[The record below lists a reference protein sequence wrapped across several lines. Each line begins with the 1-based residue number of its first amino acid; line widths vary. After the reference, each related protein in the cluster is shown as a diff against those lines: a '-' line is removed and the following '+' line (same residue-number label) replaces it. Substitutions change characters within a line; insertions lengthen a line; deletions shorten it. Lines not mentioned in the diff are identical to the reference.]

1 MRRII
6 SLVCLLFI
14 LAISTI
20 ASFAQQS
27 TTTTVSGSVK
37 NSKSKDAV
45 SAVSVTIKGSTTGT
59 FTNDKGDFKFTTSQK
74 PPFTLV
80 FSSVGFADKELAVTG
95 NTEGVSVEVLPTF
108 TLGDEV
114 VVSAS
119 RVPERILESPVS
131 IERINSAAIRN
142 TASPSYYDIIGNL
155 KGVDVTTSS
164 LTFKSIS
171 TRGFNGSGNLRL
183 NQLVDG
189 MDNQAPGLNFSVGN
203 IIGVTELDVDNMELL
218 SGASSALYGPGGMNG
233 TLLINSKSPFKYQG
247 LSFQIKQGVNHI
259 DSYQRPIGAYYD
271 WSVRWANKIS
281 EKFAYKFGAQF
292 IQARDWLA
300 NNKANYSR
308 TTGSPF
314 GQVVPGGRETDPNFD
329 GVNIYGDETT
339 SSLSGVASSVFSGIS
354 NSIGAGTFN
363 ALYAGS
369 SLYLNTLN
377 PSANLAAYNTFLN
390 NNGGAALVAGG
401 YSPFLYGN
409 IRNYYT
415 GVNVSRTGYNESD
428 VVDPTTVNVKLS
440 GGLYYKVNNDVEASV
455 VAYWGTGNT
464 VYTGSDR
471 YSLKNLRMGQIK
483 AELKSKNWYL
493 RAYTTQEDAGDSYN
507 ATIAARLF
515 NEAWKPSTT
524 WYPIY
529 TNAFTQYVDAGMSLN
544 AAHNAARSLADVGR
558 PTGPIYKNPLFQQ
571 IVQTPISKG
580 GALFLDKTS
589 LYNLE
594 GQYNLT
600 DALGLAKS
608 KTEMLI
614 GGNWKR
620 YWLNSEGTLFA
631 DKSVLNPGKIMIQEV
646 GAYAQ
651 VSQRLFEDVLK
662 LSVSGRYDKNQNFDP
677 RFTPRV
683 SAVVKIAKD
692 NNLRFSY
699 QEAYRFPSTQNQW
712 INLVVSG
719 GTVLAGGLQQ
729 MIDYYNLNG
738 NPVYNS
744 LGTAIK
750 FSAIKP
756 ERSSSY
762 EFGYKGLLTKQLM
775 VDAYYYFAK
784 YDDFITTSNGLQ
796 VGFNPVLNRSN
807 TTFSVAQ
814 NASGTVKT
822 NGWGLS
828 LEYLLP
834 ANFFV
839 TGNVYSDQVSS
850 QPSDPNFVSY
860 FNTPKTRINLGF
872 GNTGFGY
879 KNRLGF
885 SATYRWQDG
894 FLYQG
899 SFAVGQ
905 VDAYGVVDGMISYKL
920 TEIKSLIKI
929 GATNV
934 FNHYYYNGF
943 GNSQIGGLY
952 YISFGYNVF

>member
-95 NTEGVSVEVLPTF
+95 NTEGVSVEVSPTY

-142 TASPSYYDIIGNL
+142 TASPSYYDIVGNL

-483 AELKSKNWYL
+483 AELKCKNWYL

>member
-95 NTEGVSVEVLPTF
+95 NTEGVSVEVLPTY

-662 LSVSGRYDKNQNFDP
+662 LSVSGSYDKNQNFDP

>member
-95 NTEGVSVEVLPTF
+95 NTEGVSVEVLPTY

-339 SSLSGVASSVFSGIS
+339 SSLSGVANSVFSGIS
-354 NSIGAGTFN
+354 NAIGAGTFN

-544 AAHNAARSLADVGR
+544 AAHNAARSLADAGR

-608 KTEMLI
+608 KTELLI

-796 VGFNPVLNRSN
+796 VGFNPVLNRTN

-839 TGNVYSDQVSS
+839 TGNVYSDQVSD

>member
-95 NTEGVSVEVLPTF
+95 NTEGVSVEVSPTY

-142 TASPSYYDIIGNL
+142 TASPSYYDIVGNL

-259 DSYQRPIGAYYD
+259 DSYQRPVGAYYD

-339 SSLSGVASSVFSGIS
+339 SSLSGVANSVFSGIS
-354 NSIGAGTFN
+354 NAIGAGTFN

>member
-142 TASPSYYDIIGNL
+142 TASPSYYDIVGNL

-259 DSYQRPIGAYYD
+259 DSYQRPVGAYYD

-339 SSLSGVASSVFSGIS
+339 SSLSGVANSVFSGIS
-354 NSIGAGTFN
+354 NAIGAGTFN

>member
-95 NTEGVSVEVLPTF
+95 NTEGVSVEVSPTY

-259 DSYQRPIGAYYD
+259 DSYQRPVGAYYD

>member
-59 FTNDKGDFKFTTSQK
+59 FTNDKGDFKFTTSEK

-95 NTEGVSVEVLPTF
+95 NTEGVSVEVLPTY